1 MSGKES
7 CVCAD
12 RGPVT
17 LDYCIGAYHLTSRAI
32 DPLISMPFAVPSY
45 KLGGR
50 TTRSRGGRMKLFHER
65 PLLLSI
71 LSVFVYTKGGDLF
84 LPVEGEYISPGCD
97 SSPLSFYQVLKPG
110 HLAARAHAT
119 SPSSTCKSC
128 TLSHATALSTFVGP
142 SFVTASSSASLLTR
156 R

>member
-50 TTRSRGGRMKLFHER
+50 TTRTHETFPR
-65 PLLLSI
+65 TTASSLDPFGVCL
-71 LSVFVYTKGGDLF
+71 YKGGGLF

-97 SSPLSFYQVLKPG
+97 SSPLSFYHVLKPG
-110 HLAARAHAT
+110 HAT